1 MINILISQVDEHN
14 ESNIL
19 VAKEFNPEVVY
30 LIRDN
35 FYQDKADTLKIYYE
49 KNFKNIKLEFF
60 MLKKVIK
67 KN

>member
-30 LIRDN
+30 LIRDR
-35 FYQDKADTLKIYYE
+35 FHQDKADTLKIYYE
-49 KNFKNIKLEFF
+49 KNFKKY
-60 MLKKVIK
+60 
-67 KN
+67 